1 MIVAVRDKLMV
12 GRWKGLAPAERLL
25 TAGDVARVTGLS
37 TETLAQWRSQRRGI
51 PFIKLS
57 RNVVRYRHGDLDEW
71 LAERL
76 VGLSDEATIP
86 GTRS

>member
-1 MIVAVRDKLMV
+1 VKTEQKVIV
-12 GRWKGLAPAERLL
+12 GPERLL
-25 TAGDVARVTGLS
+25 TAVDVARITGLS

-76 VGLSDEATIP
+76 VPVNAESLISAA
-86 GTRS
+86 RSR

>member
-1 MIVAVRDKLMV
+1 MKTGTKL
-12 GRWKGLAPAERLL
+12 AIEAERLL
-25 TAGDVARVTGLS
+25 TAVDVARITGLS

-57 RNVVRYRHGDLDEW
+57 RNVVRYRQGDLDEW

-76 VGLSDEATIP
+76 VRVEAESSNP
-86 GTRS
+86 GTRH

>member
-1 MIVAVRDKLMV
+1 MIVAARDKLTV

-25 TAGDVARVTGLS
+25 TPGDVARVTGLS
-37 TETLAQWRSQRRGI
+37 TETLAQWRSQGRGI

-57 RNVVRYRHGDLDEW
+57 RNVVRYRHSDLDEF

-76 VGLSDEATIP
+76 VRLNDAPPIP
-86 GTRS
+86 GTGS

>member
-1 MIVAVRDKLMV
+1 MKTERKLTV
-12 GRWKGLAPAERLL
+12 EAERLL
-25 TAGDVARVTGLS
+25 TAVDVACITGLS

-51 PFIKLS
+51 PFINLS

-76 VGLSDEATIP
+76 VRVKAEPSLSES
-86 GTRS
+86 RR